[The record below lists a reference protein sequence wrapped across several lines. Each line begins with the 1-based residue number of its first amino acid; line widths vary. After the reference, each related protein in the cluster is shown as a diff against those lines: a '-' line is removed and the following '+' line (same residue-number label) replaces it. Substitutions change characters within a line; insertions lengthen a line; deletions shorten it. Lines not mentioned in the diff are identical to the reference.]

1 MHSLHTARAVRFIS
15 GALLIALLTL
25 PAMGKRSVREKKLI
39 ASKQFETAERM
50 REALEGK
57 PADARSKKDFSKVMD
72 SYRKV
77 YYLAPTS
84 SRADK
89 SVMAVAELMAEYG
102 RAFHEDKSFQD
113 AIGQYEFLRREYPGS
128 KQRFEALFTIGQIYR
143 EDLGD
148 RDKAKQT
155 FEEVIKRYPN
165 NDLSQQAQDAIREM
179 AEEANAEKIAKT
191 NAKKPAKV
199 AADRKQQVTKPKN
212 DKRETAKST
221 TSPSAQEESDA
232 DAATAQPV
240 NATAGA

>member
-1 MHSLHTARAVRFIS
+1 MHSLPTARAVRFLI

-25 PAMGKRSVREKKLI
+25 PALGKRSVREKKLI
-39 ASKQFETAERM
+39 ASKQFETAERL

-57 PADARSKKDFSKVMD
+57 PAAARSKKDFSKVMD

-148 RDKAKQT
+148 KDKAKQT

-165 NDLSQQAQDAIREM
+165 NDLSQQAQDAIRQM
-179 AEEANAEKIAKT
+179 AEEAVTEKLAK
-191 NAKKPAKV
+191 NKKPSK
-199 AADRKQQVTKPKN
+199 KQVKEKPAIKETKN
-212 DKRETAKST
+212 E
-221 TSPSAQEESDA
+221 
-232 DAATAQPV
+232 
-240 NATAGA
+240 N

>member
-1 MHSLHTARAVRFIS
+1 MHSLLTARAVRFAI
-15 GALLIALLTL
+15 GTMMVALLTL
-25 PAMGKRSVREKKLI
+25 PALGKRTVREKKLI

-50 REALEGK
+50 REALEGT
-57 PADARSKKDFSKVMD
+57 PAAARSKKDFSKVMD

-148 RDKAKQT
+148 REKAKET
-155 FEEVIKRYPN
+155 FEEVVKRYPN
-165 NDLSQQAQDAIREM
+165 HELAQQAQDAIREM
-179 AEEANAEKIAKT
+179 AEEAKAEKLAKT
-191 NAKKPAKV
+191 NVKK
-199 AADRKQQVTKPKN
+199 
-212 DKRETAKST
+212 
-221 TSPSAQEESDA
+221 
-232 DAATAQPV
+232 
-240 NATAGA
+240 

>member
-1 MHSLHTARAVRFIS
+1 MPNLLTARHVRMVL
-15 GALLIALLTL
+15 GALVIALLAV
-25 PAMGKRSVREKKLI
+25 PVSAKRTVHEKKLI
-39 ASKQFETAERM
+39 ASKEFVTAERM

-57 PADARSKKDFSKVMD
+57 PAAERSKKDFSKVMD
-72 SYRKV
+72 AYRKV

-102 RAFHEDKSFQD
+102 RVFHEDKSFQD

-148 RDKAKQT
+148 KEKAKQS

-165 NDLSQQAQDAIREM
+165 NDLAQQAQDAIRQM
-179 AEEANAEKIAKT
+179 AEEAGAEKLAK
-191 NAKKPAKV
+191 NKKPAKKQV
-199 AADRKQQVTKPKN
+199 KEKPAIKETKNENEEANPAAGQVLAASAKA
-212 DKRETAKST
+212 DSKRS
-221 TSPSAQEESDA
+221 SLPLL
-232 DAATAQPV
+232 
-240 NATAGA
+240 